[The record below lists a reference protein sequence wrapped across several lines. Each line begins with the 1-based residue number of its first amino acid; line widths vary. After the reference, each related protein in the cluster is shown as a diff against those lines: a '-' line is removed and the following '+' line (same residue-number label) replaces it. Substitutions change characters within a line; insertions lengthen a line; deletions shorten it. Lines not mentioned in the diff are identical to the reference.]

1 MDVQQLAFESIGAL
15 VACLA
20 FAAIHRNNPKRIIF
34 CGIGAVISWITC
46 AITSYITHNDLFIS
60 CMIAAAAGTIVSE
73 IFARVLK
80 APATIFLI
88 TAILP
93 LVPGGSLYYATFYLV
108 TKDQVNAKINGMET
122 ALCALGIAV
131 GLILVSVGINIQRE
145 IAQRIKLRKQIQ

>member
-46 AITSYITHNDLFIS
+46 TITSYITHNDLFIS